1 MVAMLFS
8 DALGGNVLRHEGVA
22 FGDMLAKATL
32 TLLKLIAKLHC
43 NPFRKS

>member
-8 DALGGNVLRHEGVA
+8 DVRGGVAPIDHGVA

-43 NPFRKS
+43 IRIQKS

>member
-8 DALGGNVLRHEGVA
+8 DVRGGIAPIDHGVA